1 MKNNNRTIKVRV
13 AKKPRFIITIS
24 GEITDES
31 YNVFLSILNDY
42 IESKELYSG
51 ISLYI
56 TSPGGSADVAF
67 AMYDLLKSFNTSIYT
82 LAIGQCA
89 SAATILFALGEK
101 RFSAENTSF
110 LIHSARMFYDLQQT
124 PNITVYTNKL
134 LLDVNEKMC
143 KVLKGVTDKK
153 YFDKKIKSV
162 IDLSQEALYS
172 TEEMLKFGIVTD
184 VFNDFNQIT

>member
-1 MKNNNRTIKVRV
+1 MKNNNKTMKVWV
-13 AKKPRFIITIS
+13 VKPRFIITIS

-31 YNVFLSILNDY
+31 YNAFLSTLNEY
-42 IESKELYSG
+42 IANKKMYRG

-56 TSPGGSADVAF
+56 TSPGGSADIAF
-67 AMYDLLKSFNTSIYT
+67 AMYDLLKSLNTSIYT

-89 SAATILFALGEK
+89 SAATILFALGKK

-110 LIHSARMFYDLQQT
+110 LVHSARMFYDLQQT

-143 KVLKGVTDKK
+143 KVLKEITDKK
-153 YFDKKIKSV
+153 YFYKKIKSV

>member
-1 MKNNNRTIKVRV
+1 MENNDRTMKVWV
-13 AKKPRFIITIS
+13 VKPRFIITIA
-24 GEITDES
+24 GEITDDS
-31 YNVFLSILNDY
+31 YNMFLSTLNEY
-42 IESKELYSG
+42 IANKDMYSG

-56 TSPGGSADVAF
+56 TSPGGSANIAF
-67 AMYDLLKSFNTSIYT
+67 AMYDLLKSLNISIYT

-89 SAATILFALGEK
+89 SAATILFALGKK
-101 RFSAENTSF
+101 RFAAENTSF

-134 LLDVNEKMC
+134 LLDINEKMC

-153 YFDKKIKSV
+153 YFYKKIKSM

-184 VFNDFNQIT
+184 VFHDFNQIT

>member
-1 MKNNNRTIKVRV
+1 MTKNIKVRI

-24 GEITDES
+24 GEINDES
-31 YNVFLSILNDY
+31 YDLFLSTLNEY
-42 IESKELYSG
+42 ITNKKEYSG
-51 ISLYI
+51 ITLYI
-56 TSPGGSADVAF
+56 TSPGGSADIGF

-89 SAATILFALGEK
+89 SAATFLFALGEK

-124 PNITVYTNKL
+124 PNITFYTNKL

-143 KVLKGVTDKK
+143 NILEGVTKPE
-153 YFDKKIKSV
+153 YFDEKIKSV
-162 IDLSQEALYS
+162 IGLSQEALYN
-172 TEEMLKFGIVTD
+172 TEEMLRFGIVTD
-184 VFNDFNQIT
+184 VLKDFNEIT